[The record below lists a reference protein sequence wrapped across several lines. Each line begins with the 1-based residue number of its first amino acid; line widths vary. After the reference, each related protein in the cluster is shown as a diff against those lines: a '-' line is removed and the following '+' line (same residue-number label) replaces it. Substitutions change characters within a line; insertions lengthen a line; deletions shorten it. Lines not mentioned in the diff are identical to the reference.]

1 MIPQS
6 IQIRQVESGGSETV
20 RAAIYA
26 RTSSPNQ
33 RHGYSLDEQVRLC
46 LQRCEFYG
54 WAPVYVFQD
63 QFRSGKDLDRP
74 EFQELMNRAKLRL
87 YDVAVFWKLDRFSR
101 SLQHAVQIEEE
112 LRNSDVALHSLT
124 EQIDTTTAAGRFN
137 FRNLASAAEFERE
150 MIGERS
156 RMGLTALAMEGRWPN
171 RSPPLGYDLD
181 EDGRL
186 AVNDTEA
193 ELVSHIFEE
202 YLSQRS
208 MPQVAQ
214 GLNRQSVPT
223 KRGKQWCARAVG
235 DVLRNEIYIGEYSV
249 AGISKTV
256 PEYRIVGDSVFEQVT
271 AVRTRFQTGRSS
283 RLSMPAQ
290 RREAHVTEVIEQY
303 RSYIY

>member
-1 MIPQS
+1 
-6 IQIRQVESGGSETV
+6 
-20 RAAIYA
+20 
-26 RTSSPNQ
+26 
-33 RHGYSLDEQVRLC
+33 
-46 LQRCEFYG
+46 
-54 WAPVYVFQD
+54 VYVFQD

-112 LRNSDVALHSLT
+112 LRDSDVALYSLT

-171 RSPPLGYDLD
+171 RSPPLGYDLA

-186 AVNDTEA
+186 AVNDIEA
-193 ELVSHIFEE
+193 ELVRNIFEE
-202 YLSQRS
+202 YLFEKS

-214 GLNRQSVPT
+214 GLNRENIPT
-223 KRGKQWCARAVG
+223 KRRKRWCARAVG
-235 DVLRNEIYIGEYSV
+235 DVLRNKVYIGEYSV
-249 AGISKTV
+249 AGISKTI
-256 PEYRIVGDSVFEQVT
+256 PQYRIVDDSVFEQVT
-271 AVRTRFQTGRSS
+271 AVRTRFQTGRNK
-283 RLSMPAQ
+283 RPSMPAQ
-290 RREAHVTEVIEQY
+290 RRGDHITEVIEQY
-303 RSYIY
+303 RSFVQPPESVSLMEP